1 MNIAMNLALVRWV
14 KRAYRREPIA
24 SFLLT
29 FAAMNAAIGSA
40 ENQLDLALFGLG
52 GITLA
57 IAWYWWQ
64 QQPLRPDRA
73 LGQPHSRRSASPHL
87 LPARSSSAAA
97 LPMLTIPRKRPD
109 PEGDR

>member
-64 QQPLRPDRA
+64 QQPPRPYPGRTHRA
-73 LGQPHSRRSASPHL
+73 AAPKL
-87 LPARSSSAAA
+87 LPARSSSHTA
-97 LPMLTIPRKRPD
+97 LPMLTIPRKRQD

>member
-1 MNIAMNLALVRWV
+1 MNIAMNLALVRWI

-40 ENQLDLALFGLG
+40 ENQVGLALFGLG

-64 QQPLRPDRA
+64 QQPLRPPLDRIS
-73 LGQPHSRRSASPHL
+73 QRRAPTPKL
-87 LPARSSSAAA
+87 LPARSSSHTA
-97 LPMLTIPRKRPD
+97 LPMLTIPRKRPPD